1 MPPLTNSSSTS
12 ASAPSRLQYAAERA
26 RLMFGSCR
34 SGEANDP
41 ATYVAAVT
49 AVLAEFEEAVIFR
62 VTDPVRGLPRK
73 IGWLPQI
80 KEVAEECEHM
90 ARVVKG
96 ERIIAERKKD
106 GFRWIEDKG
115 GGRLGFYNDRGE
127 KYGEPRRIERRGKG

>member
-1 MPPLTNSSSTS
+1 
-12 ASAPSRLQYAAERA
+12 
-26 RLMFGSCR
+26 MFGSYR

-41 ATYVAAVT
+41 VTYVAAIT

-62 VTDPVRGLPRK
+62 VTDPVHGLPRK

-96 ERIIAERKKD
+96 ERIIAECEKA
-106 GFRWIEDKG
+106 GFRWIDDELS
-115 GGRLGFYNDRGE
+115 GRHGYYNDRGD
-127 KYGEPRRIERRGKG
+127 KYVEPRRIACGLNRGRRI